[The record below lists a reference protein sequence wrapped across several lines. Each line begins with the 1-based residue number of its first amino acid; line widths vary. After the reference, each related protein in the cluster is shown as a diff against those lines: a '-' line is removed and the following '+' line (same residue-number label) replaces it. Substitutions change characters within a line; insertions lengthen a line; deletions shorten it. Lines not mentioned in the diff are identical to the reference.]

1 MLNRILVAPG
11 AWLAV
16 VIGLAFSLIPT
27 VGPFVAVLMLI
38 GQPISIGRQDV
49 LWALAALVG
58 GVPALL
64 SEGLAGLL
72 GAAGPVIAAWVVY
85 RAFSM
90 LPAIRQDHRFR
101 NLSLG
106 LIIGLAITVF
116 NGWLQNSNLDLA
128 YRTVAQAISWE
139 TNPALYGHSVLVLGL
154 AISLI
159 MPYIGLRIVAL
170 ALAAFGVLVSGSREA
185 GLAWL
190 LFAILLP
197 LADSRIRKGRQAT
210 KYYGVVAVLLVFLAG
225 VGTLLGWGRLGFLV
239 DVVPVEDSVKNL
251 IQGSEFPE
259 NVHWRAFGV
268 EVEAGT
274 AQFSA
279 GPLTTYELTKTADEP
294 SSRLQQ
300 VVNLDSGQE
309 YTVSAWF
316 RPSAPEL
323 RYGIQGWTELLDGST
338 FSATGIMQDGD
349 WVVRASRPARI
360 LDFGIAEESGD
371 WQRLWFSFVYE
382 GDQSPVQMFLGLSPD
397 NQRALGGTA
406 VVAGFQLERGSQPS
420 DYVPGS
426 AARGVSLGSGRLPY
440 WSAAW
445 SGFLQSPL
453 VGNSG
458 SFPDYFQSLGRQR
471 TRITEPPAHAHNIVL
486 QTLYQRGLVGA
497 LSLVLLMVALAWPAW
512 NRRDYPSLL
521 LLAAILLANV
531 FDTTLFYGGV
541 LYPLAAVLG
550 WRATVLGHQS
560 SHERQRMAR
569 FLNSAGLVMASL
581 AAPLLA
587 GLLIAVIVGLRRLG
601 GTDDFT
607 LPEYLL
613 QPAFVYTCL
622 LWPALAWREGLFPG
636 YGISAP
642 QQLRKHV
649 TAALLAGLVFAVIA
663 TQFPASYD
671 LSFLRVIGIVSLALL
686 LMPLLHALVRR
697 LLLRLGVWGEDIVIL
712 GAGRSAQRAVRAL
725 VDNPLSGL
733 HPVAVFSHDPGLIDS
748 TLHGVPIVGQLDE
761 SVEFARSRDLQHA
774 VVAVP
779 NLQTDLVGQFMDV
792 TGRRFRRVQFIPDL
806 PGLPAEEVS
815 ASNIDGILA
824 IEFNNGLFSGPNQL
838 AKRVMDLVGAG
849 LLAILLLAPL
859 LLVYLLI
866 RLDSR
871 GPGFYMGERVG
882 KDGETFR
889 CLKFRTMD
897 ADADAQLPALL
908 AADPA
913 REQEYRRYHK
923 LRDDP
928 RVTRVGRWLRKYS
941 IDELPQLVN
950 VLRGEMS
957 LIGARPYLVEELP
970 AMGTYSR
977 VILQAKPGITGLW
990 QVSGRN
996 ELSFQERLELE
1007 AHYVRNWTIWW
1018 DLIILGN
1025 TAEVIIGR
1033 R

>member
-1 MLNRILVAPG
+1 MLNRILMAPG

-38 GQPISIGRQDV
+38 GQPFAFGRQDV

-58 GVPALL
+58 GLPALL
-64 SEGLAGLL
+64 TSGLTGLL
-72 GAAGPVIAAWVVY
+72 GAAGPIIAAWVVY

-101 NLSLG
+101 NLSIG

-139 TNPALYGHSVLVLGL
+139 TNPALYGHSVLALGL

-159 MPYIGLRIVAL
+159 MPFTGPRITAL

-190 LFAILLP
+190 LFATLLP
-197 LADSRIRKGRQAT
+197 LTDSRMRQARQAAR
-210 KYYGVVAVLLVFLAG
+210 YYGVVTILLVFLAG

-239 DVVPVEDSVKNL
+239 DVVPVEDSEKNL

-259 NVHWRAFGV
+259 SVHWRAFGV

-274 AQFSA
+274 VQFPD
-279 GPLTTYELTKTADEP
+279 GPLTTYELVKTAEEP

-300 VVNLDSGQE
+300 VVNLEAGQP

-316 RPSAPEL
+316 QPGSQDF
-323 RYGIQGWTELLDGST
+323 RYGIQGWTELLDGAT
-338 FSATGIMQDGD
+338 FSATGIMQNGD
-349 WVVRASRPARI
+349 WVVRASRPSRI
-360 LDFGIAEESGD
+360 LDSGIADEYGD

-382 GDQSPVQMFLGLSPD
+382 GEQSPVQIFLGLSPD

-406 VVAGFQLERGSQPS
+406 QVAGFQLERGSEPTS
-420 DYVPGS
+420 YVPGS
-426 AARGVSLGSGRLPY
+426 AARGVGLGSGRLPY

-445 SGFLQSPL
+445 SGFLRSPL
-453 VGNSG
+453 IGNSEA
-458 SFPDYFQSLGRQR
+458 FPDYYQSLGRQR
-471 TRITEPPAHAHNIVL
+471 TRINEPPAHAHSTLL
-486 QTLYQRGLVGA
+486 QTLYQYGLAGA
-497 LSLVLLMVALAWPAW
+497 LSLTVFMAAVGWPAW
-512 NRRDYPSLL
+512 NRKDHPSLL
-521 LLAAILLANV
+521 LLAAVLLANV

-541 LYPLAAVLG
+541 LYPLVAVLG

-560 SHERQRMAR
+560 SHERQRTAR
-569 FLNSAGLVMASL
+569 FFNSAGLVMASL

-587 GLLIAVIVGLRRLG
+587 GLLIAVIVGLRHLG
-601 GTDDFT
+601 PSGQFE
-607 LPEYLL
+607 LPGYLL
-613 QPAFVYTCL
+613 QPSFVYTCL

-642 QQLRKHV
+642 QQLRRHV

-671 LSFLRVIGIVSLALL
+671 LSFLRVMGIVLLALV

-697 LLLRLGVWGEDIVIL
+697 LLLRFGVWGEDIVIL
-712 GAGRSAQRAVRAL
+712 GAGRSAQRAVKAL
-725 VDNPLSGL
+725 VDNPLIGL
-733 HPVAVFSHDPGLIDS
+733 HPVAVFSHDTGLVGS
-748 TLHGVPIVGQLDE
+748 TVHGVPVAGQLDE
-761 SVEFARSRDLQHA
+761 SVEFARSRDIQHA

-779 NLQTDLVGQFMDV
+779 NLRAEQVGQFMDV

-838 AKRVMDLVGAG
+838 AKRVMDIAGAG
-849 LLAILLLAPL
+849 LLTILLFAPL
-859 LLVYLLI
+859 LVVYLLI

-871 GPGFYMGERVG
+871 GPGFYSGERVG
-882 KDGETFR
+882 KDGQTFK

-897 ADADAQLPALL
+897 ADADEQLPALL

-923 LRDDP
+923 LRNDP
-928 RVTRVGRWLRKYS
+928 RVTRMGRWLRKYS

-970 AMGTYSR
+970 AMGSYAR

-1018 DLIILGN
+1018 DLIILGQ

-1033 R
+1033 P